1 MSGEKKPVGKVRS
14 SRVKVARKKVAA
26 PVVSETHGPDA
37 EPQVTEQVE
46 AAAPVAEPVKAPAA
60 EQIALALQS
69 QAGIVEQE
77 AEKERRAAIFFDSQW
92 YLNAYPD
99 IRDAGVDPLEHF
111 LDYGAKEGRN
121 PNALFDSLSYLRV
134 NPDVAGFG
142 SGPFIHYV
150 CYGFQEGR
158 PLR

>member
-1 MSGEKKPVGKVRS
+1 MSGEKKPVSKVRS
-14 SRVKVARKKVAA
+14 SRVKVARKKVVA
-26 PVVSETHGPDA
+26 PTASETHEP
-37 EPQVTEQVE
+37 EVVPQVEEQV
-46 AAAPVAEPVKAPAA
+46 AADPVAKPAQAPAA
-60 EQIALALQS
+60 KQIALALQS

-99 IRDAGVDPLEHF
+99 IREAGVDPLEHF

-121 PNALFDSLSYLRV
+121 PNALFNSLSYLRV

-142 SGPFIHYV
+142 PGPFIHYI

>member
-1 MSGEKKPVGKVRS
+1 MSGEKKPVSKVRS
-14 SRVKVARKKVAA
+14 SRVKVARKKAVAPTASETQGPEVVPQVEEQVAA
-26 PVVSETHGPDA
+26 AT
-37 EPQVTEQVE
+37 
-46 AAAPVAEPVKAPAA
+46 VAKPAQAPAA

-99 IRDAGVDPLEHF
+99 IREAGVDPLEHF

-121 PNALFDSLSYLRV
+121 PNALFNSLSYLRV

-142 SGPFIHYV
+142 PGPFIHYI

>member
-26 PVVSETHGPDA
+26 PAVLETHEPVA

-46 AAAPVAEPVKAPAA
+46 IAPVAEPTPAPAA
-60 EQIALALQS
+60 DQIALALQS

-99 IRDAGVDPLEHF
+99 IREAGVDPLEHF

-142 SGPFIHYV
+142 PGPFIHYI